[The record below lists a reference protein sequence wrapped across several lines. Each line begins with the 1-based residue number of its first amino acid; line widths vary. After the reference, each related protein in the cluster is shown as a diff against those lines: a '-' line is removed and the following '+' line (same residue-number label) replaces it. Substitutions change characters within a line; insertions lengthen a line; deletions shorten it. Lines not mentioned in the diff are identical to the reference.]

1 MTEGPDV
8 PFVDDCGHN
17 AWEEVDCED
26 SNPRV
31 GETHWERCRV
41 CGLRRTVYI
50 PYSCERDTVVY
61 WWPRVAYRTE
71 EEYR

>member
-17 AWEEVDCED
+17 EWEEVDCKVSPYQE
-26 SNPRV
+26 V
-31 GETHWERCRV
+31 YWEKCKR

-50 PYSCERDTVVY
+50 SEYSETDRIVY
-61 WWPRVAYRTE
+61 WWPKHRTE